1 LHHATIIAILRKSDE
16 SANTTITPM
25 LKSNYQGQTCSI
37 ARSLE
42 AIGER
47 WSLLIVRSIFLDVH
61 RFDALVKELG
71 IARNVLTGRL
81 QHLIDEGILERVP
94 YQQRPVRY
102 EYRATAKGEQLF
114 PVVLHLMLWGDIY
127 YREPTGAP
135 RVVEHTGCG
144 GQPDDHL
151 GCDRCGE
158 PLTLLNT
165 NSFHGPGHR
174 PGRTRAAARQ

>member
-1 LHHATIIAILRKSDE
+1 MLRRNYE
-16 SANTTITPM
+16 S
-25 LKSNYQGQTCSI
+25 QRCSI

-61 RFDALVKELG
+61 RFEALVEELG
-71 IARNVLTGRL
+71 IARNVLTSRL
-81 QHLIDEGILERVP
+81 QHLVDEGILERVP

-102 EYRATAKGEQLF
+102 EYRTTPKGEQLF
-114 PVVLHLMLWGDIY
+114 PVVLHLMRWGDTHY
-127 YREPTGAP
+127 GEPTGVP
-135 RVVEHTGCG
+135 RIVEHTGCG
-144 GQPDDHL
+144 GRPDNQL

-165 NSFHGPGHR
+165 NSFPGPSDRRRRIGASA
-174 PGRTRAAARQ
+174 T